1 MRLHVPGLAVVAG
14 GGDFD
19 LQAIT
24 RPNIWNLEAYH
35 CARDDYTDGVLL
47 DANENSFGPPVSPN
61 DLVYER
67 YPCPYQQELKT
78 LVAGYRGVEWTN
90 VFVGVGSDE
99 AIDMLVRIFCVPGK
113 DSIIINPPTYGMYS
127 VSAATNDVGVVKV
140 PLTTDFE
147 MDLDAIIGAANS
159 TTKMVFLCS
168 PGNPACK
175 LLSKEKIVELLE
187 SDYKGIVV
195 IDEAYIDFAPNPKT
209 DSCCDLG
216 ACPAPALE
224 REPRCL

>member
-1 MRLHVPGLAVVAG
+1 
-14 GGDFD
+14 
-19 LQAIT
+19 
-24 RPNIWNLEAYH
+24 
-35 CARDDYTDGVLL
+35 
-47 DANENSFGPPVSPN
+47 
-61 DLVYER
+61 VYER
-67 YPCPYQQELKT
+67 YPCPYQQDLKT
-78 LVAGYRGVEWTN
+78 LVGGYRGVDWTN

-140 PLTTDFE
+140 PLTPDFE
-147 MDLDAIIGAANS
+147 MDVEAILGAANS

-175 LLSKEKIVELLE
+175 LLSKEKIVEFLE
-187 SDYKGIVV
+187 SDYNGIVV
-195 IDEAYIDFAPNPKT
+195 VDEAYIDFAPNPKT

-216 ACPAPALE
+216 AQLTEPPWLCPAHSASAADDDNTDNIPPMIKPNTLVFVLSDGTHARTTRTALTLLV
-224 REPRCL
+224 RSDGLT